1 MPRTALAA
9 GVYKTIK
16 GPNPGVVSAGDL
28 TFAPV
33 ASDNANGNTFVPS
46 AGDVLMIQNTH
57 ASAARTVTLTSFPD
71 ERGRLG
77 TIATY
82 SLAAGEIAF
91 FHFGDLGGWKQADG
105 TIWLDSSGVE
115 VKYLVLRKV

>member
-9 GVYKTIK
+9 GAYKTIK
-16 GPNPGVVSAGDL
+16 GPNPGTVNPGDL

-33 ASDNANGNTFVPS
+33 ASDNTNGNTFVP
-46 AGDVLMIQNTH
+46 AVGDILLIQNTH
-57 ASAARTVTLTSFPD
+57 ASLARTITLTSFPD

-77 TIATY
+77 TIASY

-91 FHFGDLGGWKQADG
+91 FHFGDLTGWKQSDG
-105 TIWLDSSGVE
+105 TIWLDSSGAE
-115 VKYLVLRKV
+115 IKYLILRK